1 MRSRCGGVAGRERQ
15 AGSRR
20 LDRRCDGGARL
31 SYTPDVL
38 AARILFAGR
47 AMEGER
53 KLAGYAFKHDLTQK
67 VAYWSELCERRAR
80 LHGAVA
86 RALEAQGPDER
97 DRPAALIAHHL
108 EEAGRSA
115 PATPG

>member
-20 LDRRCDGGARL
+20 LDRRCDGGR

-38 AARILFAGR
+38 AARMLSAGR

-86 RALEAQGPDER
+86 RALEAQAADER
-97 DRPAALIAHHL
+97 DRPAELIAHHL